1 MAAGRQ
7 RQNGSDS
14 FHAPEVSQETPLW
27 QTSFPLI
34 RRQWLKFLCVSVILL
49 APCFWHRRI
58 EAGDLGSHLY
68 NAWLVQW
75 IHHGEAPG
83 VWIASQGNNVLFD
96 FLLSSLTSLFGFS
109 AGEKLAVS
117 ACVLIFF
124 WGAFALVCA
133 AARRVPWFLLPCVA
147 MIAYGWT
154 FHAGFFNYYIALGLS
169 FLALAIFWRGKGW
182 ERLIPLALV
191 PLILL
196 AHPLGIVWLFAAAGY
211 IWIAGSVSRRYHIPL
226 LIAAAG
232 LLFMLRSYL
241 GHHYPTGNPV
251 SPRYLINGADQ
262 FILFG
267 TRYFFLALAAPLF
280 GLAAF
285 VRDAVRRRRDPEY
298 WAQLAIPLQLYVLVE
313 LGVILLPASIYS
325 PHYGSEIG
333 LLLERLSL
341 ISATLGCCILG
352 VIEARKWHVAGFAA
366 IAAVFFLFVHQD
378 ERTLNRMEEQ
388 VERMVGTLPQG
399 ARVMETI
406 LAPPD
411 WRVTF
416 INHIVDRACIGRCF
430 AYGNYEPASRQ
441 FRVRASPGNGI
452 VLTSPVEVEAMEKGN
467 YIVRTEDLPAYQIYQ
482 CGADFSDL
490 CIRKLE
496 AGEKNDRLGAH
507 RNR

>member
-1 MAAGRQ
+1 
-7 RQNGSDS
+7 
-14 FHAPEVSQETPLW
+14 
-27 QTSFPLI
+27 
-34 RRQWLKFLCVSVILL
+34 
-49 APCFWHRRI
+49 
-58 EAGDLGSHLY
+58 
-68 NAWLVQW
+68 
-75 IHHGEAPG
+75 
-83 VWIASQGNNVLFD
+83 
-96 FLLSSLTSLFGFS
+96 
-109 AGEKLAVS
+109 
-117 ACVLIFF
+117 
-124 WGAFALVCA
+124 
-133 AARRVPWFLLPCVA
+133 

-169 FLALAIFWRGKGW
+169 FLALAMFWRGKGW
-182 ERLIPLALV
+182 ERLIALALA
-191 PLILL
+191 PLILM

-211 IWIAGSVSRRYHIPL
+211 IWIAGSVSRHYHIPL
-226 LIAAAG
+226 LLAAAG

-241 GHHYPTGNPV
+241 GHHYHTGNPV

-267 TRYFFLALAAPLF
+267 TRYFFLALAMFLF

-285 VRDAVRRRRDPEY
+285 VVDAVRRRRDPEY

-366 IAAVFFLFVHQD
+366 IAAVFFLFVYQD

-399 ARVMETI
+399 SRVMETI

-452 VLTSPVEVEAMEKGN
+452 VLASPAEVEAMEKGN
-467 YIVRTEDLPAYQIYQ
+467 YIVRPEDLPAYQIYQ
-482 CGADFSDL
+482 CSADFADL

-496 AGEKNDRLGAH
+496 AGEKNDRLGVH